1 MAFHTIKDTHSGAGS
16 NNNILNNTIVSQSST
31 SGMVRLGFKSS
42 TADIA
47 DILITATCGN
57 TVICEN
63 AVPVSGD
70 FDFPQY
76 QVAVQCPPN
85 TPIQLATTATA
96 AATTYFTILTE

>member
-1 MAFHTIKDTHSGAGS
+1 MAFHTLKDTHSGAGTNS
-16 NNNILNNTIVSQSST
+16 NILNNTIVSQSST
-31 SGMVRLGFKSS
+31 SGLVRLGFKSS

-57 TVICEN
+57 VVICEN

-70 FDFPQY
+70 YNFPQY

-85 TPIQLATTATA
+85 TPIQLSTTATGA
-96 AATTYFTILTE
+96 GDTYFTILTE